1 MAVVADGRA
10 ATTRYKVREYYDGY
24 TLVEVEP
31 LTGRTHQIRVHLAS
45 LGHPIVGDQTYGHAS
60 ALVRRQFLHALRLRF
75 RLPSTG
81 EEIEL
86 EAALPE
92 DLQSALDGIEG
103 TSAKGDNA

>member
-1 MAVVADGRA
+1 
-10 ATTRYKVREYYDGY
+10 
-24 TLVEVEP
+24 
-31 LTGRTHQIRVHLAS
+31 
-45 LGHPIVGDQTYGHAS
+45 
-60 ALVRRQFLHALRLRF
+60 LRF